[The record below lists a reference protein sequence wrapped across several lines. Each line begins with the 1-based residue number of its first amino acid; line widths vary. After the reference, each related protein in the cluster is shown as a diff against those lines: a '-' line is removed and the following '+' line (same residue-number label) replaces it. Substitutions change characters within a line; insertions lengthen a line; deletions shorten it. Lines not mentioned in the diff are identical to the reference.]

1 MVIDS
6 FQRLLD
12 NQYVMLRAVPLDDPE
27 VPIPLVLVGPP
38 GIRMIYARSIKG
50 VFRAKEDAW
59 EEMDDRTQRFKITR
73 PNLLQRSQLMAKAV
87 DTYLAARNFDL
98 AAAEPALVFTDPG
111 IHVDTVRPIVRV
123 VQADALDRFGAGLA
137 QSPAFLEKET
147 VQRIVNALGGER
159 LASRRAA
166 KAEADMQD
174 AFSFQDQPPDKA
186 RRAPDVLYQ
195 STEIPFFRRVPFS
208 KRQLVVLGLVNII
221 ILSAFVFL
229 ILLTS

>member
-1 MVIDS
+1 MK
-6 FQRLLD
+6 
-12 NQYVMLRAVPLDDPE
+12 NA
-27 VPIPLVLVGPP
+27 G
-38 GIRMIYARSIKG
+38 
-50 VFRAKEDAW
+50 EDAW

-147 VQRIVNALGGER
+147 VQRIVNALNQES
-159 LASRRAA
+159 LVLEASFISE
-166 KAEADMQD
+166 KSI
-174 AFSFQDQPPDKA
+174 SFG
-186 RRAPDVLYQ
+186 
-195 STEIPFFRRVPFS
+195 T
-208 KRQLVVLGLVNII
+208 NIR
-221 ILSAFVFL
+221 F
-229 ILLTS
+229 